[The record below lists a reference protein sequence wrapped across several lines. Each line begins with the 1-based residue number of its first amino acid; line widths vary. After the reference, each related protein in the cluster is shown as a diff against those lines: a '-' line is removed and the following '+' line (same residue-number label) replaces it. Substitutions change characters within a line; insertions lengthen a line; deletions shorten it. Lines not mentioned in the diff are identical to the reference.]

1 MTQLIFIPLKM
12 SNRYM
17 SLDKTHIK
25 LKIKNESTIVDEKNH
40 RVIHIIDWMLDIP
53 VLMSSLFWAI
63 RKDGLDLRGRAKGVA
78 VCHPED
84 KFNPEIGRKL
94 ARAIAESNA
103 YHNAATRIR
112 KHLRPL
118 NTIVN
123 QISNIG
129 ADFIIKAKDIEI
141 HNKEYQDSLIK

>member
-1 MTQLIFIPLKM
+1 M
-12 SNRYM
+12 SKFYS

-25 LKIKNESTIVDEKNH
+25 LKIKKESTIVDEKNH
-40 RVIHIIDWMLDIP
+40 RVIHIIDWELDTPDLINI
-53 VLMSSLFWAI
+53 LFWGI
-63 RKDGLDLRGRAKGVA
+63 HKDEVNLYGRAKGVA

-84 KFNPEIGRKL
+84 KFDPEIGKKL

-112 KHLRPL
+112 KRLRQL
-118 NTIVN
+118 NKIVN